1 MKQWLLSAA
10 AVLCGKLA
18 GMTPAPA
25 GYWNYGCKGSVG
37 DTAVM
42 FDRNTFLIMPKR
54 LARGEVAGLV
64 DNQI

>member
-1 MKQWLLSAA
+1 
-10 AVLCGKLA
+10 
-18 GMTPAPA
+18 MTPAPA

-42 FDRNTFLIMPKR
+42 FDRNTFLIIPKR

-64 DNQI
+64 DSQI